1 MAMGFTLS
9 LEADRPRGFTLSLEA
24 DRPRGFTLSL
34 EADRPRGFCT
44 GLRPGLPGRRVLGC
58 GRDVSDADSDLVLG
72 RDVSDAD
79 TDLVLGRERLLRN
92 FCKTKRFVEYIIGGY
107 WYPVENKR

>member
-1 MAMGFTLS
+1 MAM
-9 LEADRPRGFTLSLEA
+9 GFTLSLEA

-44 GLRPGLPGRRVLGC
+44 GLRRGLPGRRVLGC
-58 GRDVSDADSDLVLG
+58 G

-92 FCKTKRFVEYIIGGY
+92 FCKTKRFVKYIIGGC
-107 WYPVENKR
+107 